1 MSMAIRAST
10 SKQRSNGLSL
20 LTPLSPGRLERLL
33 FSLKTFAAAILA
45 LLLSYL
51 LEVKDPQW
59 AVVTAYLVSQPMV
72 GAILAKGAYRIIG
85 TVIGAAFAV
94 LCVGLFAQAGPIFIL
109 VMAVWLGAC
118 AFGATLTRNY
128 RSYSFALA
136 GFSAVMIGFEAVA
149 VPDQVWNLAVD
160 RMTEVGLGIVCVG
173 LVHGMVLP
181 RYASNVL
188 KAALASTFTGLAGY
202 AAVALRAGTPEAV
215 FADLRHRMTADVIKF
230 DALRSYAVFES
241 PELQRDD
248 EPLSRLMRAFLG
260 LLSAARGLHPL
271 LERLRGQRDP
281 TLANLLD
288 RPLSQVADA
297 FADMAADRSGPR
309 SSAIDAA
316 LQDAHRLIDETQPR
330 LESQAA
336 SRAAEQVGDALLALR
351 HTGNMIESL
360 RRALAAASGTAPS
373 DAIAGPSLIA
383 AIERDPGAALV
394 QAVRAASALLLV
406 GVYWIASAWTAAVP
420 AMTGLAIVI
429 VLFVTAVN
437 PGQLAAKFLVG
448 AALAM
453 VVAVIC
459 RVLVVPLLGDFVP
472 FAVLLGLVLIPAG
485 IVMTSPVHGLL
496 ATAFATFFAVQVGLT
511 NVPVFDTGSYIDS
524 SIGMLLGIGVGVLA
538 IDLILPDDPGRLRRR
553 AWRQIVAALPAAARR
568 ERDERAARWPVLQA
582 LLKLMP
588 RLDLGLATDNA
599 ILDGTFGAAS
609 LSSEL
614 VYLRNRASGPD
625 FPVEARATIVACL
638 DRLALGFERLAR
650 AGGQQG
656 RSTIVDEAVA
666 AVAAARTSLAGLP
679 TAPGAPESVEMAYA
693 LASLRFIAER
703 LRVDRAFLSW
713 TIAESK
719 S

>member
-1 MSMAIRAST
+1 MS
-10 SKQRSNGLSL
+10 LF
-20 LTPLSPGRLERLL
+20 TPFSSGWLERLL

-109 VMAVWLGAC
+109 MMTLWLGAC

-128 RSYSFALA
+128 RSYAFALA
-136 GFSAVMIGFEAVA
+136 GFSAPMIGFESVA
-149 VPDQVWNLAVD
+149 MPDQVWSLAFD

-173 LVHGMVLP
+173 LVHGVVLP
-181 RYASNVL
+181 RYAGNAL
-188 KAALASTFTGLAGY
+188 GAALESTFTGLAGY
-202 AAVALRAGTPEAV
+202 AAIALRPGTADAV

-241 PELQRDD
+241 PELRRDD
-248 EPLSRLMRAFLG
+248 ESLSRLMRAFLG

-271 LERLRGQRDP
+271 LEKLRRRQDP

-288 RPLSQVADA
+288 RRLLQVADA
-297 FADMAADRSGPR
+297 FADIAADRGGLR
-309 SSAIDAA
+309 SAGIGAA
-316 LQDAHRLIDETQPR
+316 LQDARRLVDQAQAE
-330 LESQAA
+330 LESQAGPEA
-336 SRAAEQVGDALLALR
+336 VEQVGDALLALR

-360 RRALAAASGTAPS
+360 RRAVAAASGTVPS
-373 DAIAGPSLIA
+373 DAIAGSSLIA
-383 AIERDPGAALV
+383 AIERDPEAALV
-394 QAVRAASALLLV
+394 QAARAACALLVV
-406 GVYWIASAWTAAVP
+406 GVYWIASAWTAGVP

-429 VLFVTAVN
+429 MLFVTAVN

-453 VVAVIC
+453 VVAVVG
-459 RVLVVPLLGDFVP
+459 RVLIVPLLGDFVP
-472 FAVLLGLVLIPAG
+472 FAALLGLVLIPAG

-496 ATAFATFFAVQVGLT
+496 ATAFATFFAVQIGLT

-538 IDLILPDDPGRLRRR
+538 IDLILPDDPDRLRRR
-553 AWRQIVAALPAAARR
+553 AWREIVSALPAAARR
-568 ERDERAARWPVLQA
+568 ERDERAARWPILRA

-588 RLDLGLATDNA
+588 RLDLGRAADNA
-599 ILDGTFGAAS
+599 ILDGTFGAVS
-609 LSSEL
+609 LGSEL
-614 VYLRNRASGPD
+614 VWLHNRASGPD
-625 FPVEARATIVACL
+625 FPVEAGATIVACL
-638 DRLALGFERLAR
+638 DQLALGFERLAQTEHRQDR
-650 AGGQQG
+650 AG
-656 RSTIVDEAVA
+656 ILDEAVA
-666 AVAAARTSLAGLP
+666 TVAAARTSLADLP
-679 TAPGAPESVEMAYA
+679 MTPGTVEAVEVTHA
-693 LASLRFIAER
+693 LASLRFIADR
-703 LRVDRAFLSW
+703 LRVDRAFLTR
-713 TIAESK
+713 TIVGSK
-719 S
+719 P